1 MKTIFR
7 IAKTELKTL
16 FYSPIAWFLIIIF
29 LVQCG
34 ITYIKGLDSFS
45 RMQEDGFKIQFS
57 IISELFLGPNG
68 VLGTVMKNLY
78 LYLPLLTMGL
88 ISRETSSGTIRLLYS
103 SPIHVRDI
111 VLGKFFSMMIMS
123 LLLTGIVGIF
133 IVSSYFT
140 VQSPDTG
147 MLLSGMLGL
156 YLLLCAYS
164 SIGLFMSCLTTYQIV
179 AAVCTFVTIGI
190 LYSIGGL
197 WEGVPFV
204 RDLTFFLS
212 VSGRT
217 NKMLSGLITTD
228 DLVYFAVIVY
238 LFLGLSIYKLK
249 AGMES
254 RSSLVKVGRYAFIVI
269 STLAIGTISSI
280 PSLIAYF
287 DVTENKTNTINTATQ
302 QIIKELGDEPL
313 EVTGYANLLGNYLD
327 DGNPEAYHRNIKAWE
342 PYRRF
347 KNSIILKN
355 VMYYDTLN
363 QGRDIM
369 KGNTGKTLAQ
379 VAEKIAGTR
388 DMTLDQFKSPAQ
400 IRKIIDLSK
409 EPNWYTMQLK
419 YKGRATFL
427 RVFPDNMHWPSET
440 EISAALKRLLKAKMP
455 KVLFINGDL
464 ERDINK
470 IGDREYR
477 GLTNLKSFRNSLLN
491 QGFDV
496 DTLSLT
502 TGDIPTGIAALVLAD
517 PKTALT
523 PVALSKLQQYID
535 KGGNLLISGE
545 PGKQDLLNPMLK
557 QFGIQLMDG
566 AIVQQSKELQPE
578 LATPFL
584 TATAAALFPPLM
596 HAHHDS
602 AVVSM
607 PMATA
612 IAYNTTGAYT
622 IKPLLMTNPK
632 VSWLKK
638 DRFVSDSAAVKFEA
652 QKGDQRKAFPLAVSL
667 TRKINGKEQR
677 IVVSGDADFMANAEL
692 KRFNMRTANFTFN
705 TGIFS
710 WLSYGQFP
718 ISSFRPPA
726 KDIRVFVTKEQVKV
740 LKIGFLW
747 VFPAILLACGS
758 ILLIRRKRK

>member
-1 MKTIFR
+1 
-7 IAKTELKTL
+7 
-16 FYSPIAWFLIIIF
+16 
-29 LVQCG
+29 
-34 ITYIKGLDSFS
+34 
-45 RMQEDGFKIQFS
+45 
-57 IISELFLGPNG
+57 
-68 VLGTVMKNLY
+68 
-78 LYLPLLTMGL
+78 
-88 ISRETSSGTIRLLYS
+88 
-103 SPIHVRDI
+103 
-111 VLGKFFSMMIMS
+111 
-123 LLLTGIVGIF
+123 
-133 IVSSYFT
+133 
-140 VQSPDTG
+140 
-147 MLLSGMLGL
+147 
-156 YLLLCAYS
+156 
-164 SIGLFMSCLTTYQIV
+164 
-179 AAVCTFVTIGI
+179 
-190 LYSIGGL
+190 
-197 WEGVPFV
+197 
-204 RDLTFFLS
+204 
-212 VSGRT
+212 
-217 NKMLSGLITTD
+217 
-228 DLVYFAVIVY
+228 
-238 LFLGLSIYKLK
+238 
-249 AGMES
+249 
-254 RSSLVKVGRYAFIVI
+254 
-269 STLAIGTISSI
+269 
-280 PSLIAYF
+280 
-287 DVTENKTNTINTATQ
+287 
-302 QIIKELGDEPL
+302 
-313 EVTGYANLLGNYLD
+313 
-327 DGNPEAYHRNIKAWE
+327 
-342 PYRRF
+342 
-347 KNSIILKN
+347 
-355 VMYYDTLN
+355 MYYDTLN